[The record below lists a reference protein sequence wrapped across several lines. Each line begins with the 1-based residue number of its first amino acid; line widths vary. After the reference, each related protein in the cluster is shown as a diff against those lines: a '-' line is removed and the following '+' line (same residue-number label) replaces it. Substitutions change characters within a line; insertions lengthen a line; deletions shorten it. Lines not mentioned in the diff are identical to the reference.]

1 VISDKG
7 MHRLAMGHARLLHSA
22 SRRSAVLRQKAINW
36 DGPVTEVLT
45 LLYLGFAKLGPS
57 PAPARADGG
66 VVRDV

>member
-1 VISDKG
+1 
-7 MHRLAMGHARLLHSA
+7 MNEER
-22 SRRSAVLRQKAINW
+22 
-36 DGPVTEVLT
+36 VLT